1 MSNSQSQHKKKEEK
15 IFNKG
20 PGLFPEISKEAKD
33 LLNKGYIED
42 DVFSSSTR
50 NNIRVSLTT
59 VVKHGRHS
67 TSNIAAS
74 YKNATVGIKIDSKS
88 QTFSSAVENGR
99 LSNSNIAA
107 KYAYKNATVDVNVD
121 SKSNLSATIG
131 FRGQFLPSTKT
142 TATLKLPAYSSSKV
156 QTPNLSIMLEFQ
168 YLYKHNALVTSLVLS
183 QSPSVSLTATI
194 GNPTMAFRMKAV
206 CKTGH
211 GFTKYDA
218 GIHLANPN
226 CNASIILANKCDLLK
241 ASYVHRF
248 HQPVKIAVGAEITRR
263 FSTKENTFTV
273 TGSCKVDQMTI
284 LTAWVN
290 NHGKLNTLLL
300 HKIRHKFSLSISSEF
315 DTKALDKVPRI
326 GLALALML

>member
-1 MSNSQSQHKKKEEK
+1 MSDSRRRKRTRKNL
-15 IFNKG
+15 N
-20 PGLFPEISKEAKD
+20 KEAKD
-33 LLNKGYIED
+33 LLSKDHVKGC
-42 DVFSSSTR
+42 ST
-50 NNIRVSLTT
+50 TT
-59 VVKHGRHS
+59 VV
-67 TSNIAAS
+67 
-74 YKNATVGIKIDSKS
+74 
-88 QTFSSAVENGR
+88 TFSSAVENGR
-99 LSNSNIAA
+99 HSNSNIAA

-131 FRGQFLPSTKT
+131 FHGQFLPSTKT
-142 TATLKLPAYSSSKV
+142 IATLKLPDYSSSK
-156 QTPNLSIMLEFQ
+156 LKFQ

-183 QSPSVSLTATI
+183 QSPSVRLTATI

-211 GFTKYDA
+211 GSNYDA

-263 FSTKENTFTV
+263 YSTKETTFTV
-273 TGSCKVDQMTI
+273 AGSCKVDQMTT
-284 LTAWVN
+284 LTARVN
-290 NHGKLNTLLL
+290 NHGKLDTLLL
-300 HKIRHKFSLSISSEF
+300 RKIRRKFSLSISGEF

-326 GLALALML
+326 GLVLALML

>member
-1 MSNSQSQHKKKEEK
+1 MSYVHHFHQLVKIAVGVEITGRFSTKENTFTVTRSCKVDQMTTLTARVNNHGKLDTLLLRK
-15 IFNKG
+15 IKRKFT
-20 PGLFPEISKEAKD
+20 LSISGEFDRKALDK
-33 LLNKGYIED
+33 
-42 DVFSSSTR
+42 
-50 NNIRVSLTT
+50 
-59 VVKHGRHS
+59 
-67 TSNIAAS
+67 
-74 YKNATVGIKIDSKS
+74 
-88 QTFSSAVENGR
+88 TFSSAFENGK

-107 KYAYKNATVDVNVD
+107 KYAYKNATVYVNVD

-131 FRGQFLPSTKT
+131 FHGQFLPSTKT
-142 TATLKLPAYSSSKV
+142 TATLKLPDYSSSK
-156 QTPNLSIMLEFQ
+156 LEFQ

-183 QSPSVSLTATI
+183 QSPSVSLSATI

-211 GFTKYDA
+211 GFTNYDA
-218 GIHLANPN
+218 GIHSANPN
-226 CNASIILANKCDLLK
+226 CNASIILANKCNLLK

-248 HQPVKIAVGAEITRR
+248 HQPVKITVGAEITRR

-273 TGSCKVDQMTI
+273 TGSCKVDQMTT
-284 LTAWVN
+284 LTARVN

-300 HKIRHKFSLSISSEF
+300 HKIRRKFSLSISGEF